1 MAQIEDE
8 VLGGSEAL
16 SLSIQ
21 RRQLHPHARFVAQRL
36 IDHGFETHFVGGVVR
51 DLLLGRKPKDF
62 DVVTAAQPQ
71 QVMRLFEHA
80 RLVGRRFVLVHVRFP
95 RIIVEVSTY
104 RAPLAPEHKQRRD
117 RQHPHQHDGRRSHQP
132 RDNRHRASRR
142 YGPSRYGAPQYGT
155 PQQDAQRRDF
165 TVNAL
170 LLHPST
176 LEVCDLVGGLDD
188 LRARRLCA
196 IGSAQRSFREDPV
209 RMLRALRFE
218 QRLGFALGDATRQA
232 LIDEAGRLAM
242 VNQQRLAEEV
252 RRVLWEG
259 QAAAVFATCQQHG
272 LLAPLLRLTPGRR
285 TAKLLADPRLWRYL
299 ARVDASCRRFRDAP
313 SMEADEDV
321 VVEDVAGEDDPAAP
335 IARAAIPGPAI
346 SEAAVLGW
354 LLLLASPLEARPWLH
369 PRPDDDLRRARMRMR
384 ILFDQWGLLRK
395 RMGIT
400 FRLLLALRSLRLDSS
415 TAARAA
421 GCAAGCALSVEAR
434 PSRSRIDAAVQPTA
448 KMLCRW
454 LAGA

>member
-8 VLGGSEAL
+8 VLEGSEAL

-95 RIIVEVSTY
+95 QLIVEVSTY
-104 RAPLAPEHKQRRD
+104 RAPLAPERKQRRD
-117 RQHPHQHDGRRSHQP
+117 RQRPHQHDGRHSHP
-132 RDNRHRASRR
+132 SPKKHHRASRR

-188 LRARRLCA
+188 LRARRLCT
-196 IGSAQRSFREDPV
+196 IGSAQHSFQEDPV

-218 QRLGFALGDATRQA
+218 QRLGFALGDATRQV

-299 ARVDASCRRFRDAP
+299 ARVDASCRRFRDAL
-313 SMEADEDV
+313 SMEAGEDV
-321 VVEDVAGEDDPAAP
+321 VVEAAAVEDDLTAP
-335 IARAAIPGPAI
+335 IAGPAM

-354 LLLLASPLEARPWLH
+354 LLLLASPREARPWLH

-384 ILFDQWGLLRK
+384 ILFDQRGLLRK

-400 FRLLLALRSLRLDSS
+400 FRLLRALRSLRLDSS

-421 GCAAGCALSVEAR
+421 GCPTPKPYEAAAKILDGWLES
-434 PSRSRIDAAVQPTA
+434 PSF
-448 KMLCRW
+448 
-454 LAGA
+454 